1 MGLIEKKEFKMFKK
15 IQIYYTFFLIILF
28 SFTTIVHSSENN
40 TSIYLGDENAKVTV
54 KVFSSLTCPHC
65 AHFHSKI
72 FKRLKKDFIE
82 TSIVRF
88 EHHGFPLDL
97 AALNAEKILGCLNSD
112 EKKLMFLNELYEK
125 QGVWAVGSDIN
136 SINLKLTKMAKNYDL
151 NDDKVKSCLN
161 NEELEEEILN
171 NRINAHKKYLIKS
184 TPTIFINEKEY
195 KGEHKYQEFKKTIE
209 KFL

>member
-1 MGLIEKKEFKMFKK
+1 MLLVRKKLKMSKK
-15 IQIYYTFFLIILF
+15 IQVYYIFFVITIF
-28 SFTTIVHSSENN
+28 SFLTTAHSSENN
-40 TSIYLGDENAKVTV
+40 TLISIGDKNAKVTI

-65 AHFHSKI
+65 ANFHNKI
-72 FKRLKKDFIE
+72 FKKLRKDFIE
-82 TSIVRF
+82 TNTVRF

-97 AALNAEKILGCLNSD
+97 GALNAEKILGCVNNI
-112 EKKLMFLNELYEK
+112 EKKLVFLNELYEK
-125 QGVWAVGSDIN
+125 QSVWAVGSDIN

-171 NRINAHKKYLIKS
+171 NRIDSHKKYSISS

-195 KGEHKYQEFKKTIE
+195 KGEHEYQSFKKAIK

>member
-1 MGLIEKKEFKMFKK
+1 MLLVKKKFEMLKK
-15 IQIYYTFFLIILF
+15 IQVYYILF
-28 SFTTIVHSSENN
+28 FVIASFCFTNIIHSSENN
-40 TSIYLGDENAKVTV
+40 TLVALGDKNAKVTV

-65 AHFHSKI
+65 SNFHSKI
-72 FKRLKKDFIE
+72 FKKLKKDFIE
-82 TSIVRF
+82 TNIVRF

-97 AALNAEKILGCLNSD
+97 AALNAEKILGCLNNV
-112 EKKLMFLNELYEK
+112 EKKLVFLDELYEK

-151 NDDKVKSCLN
+151 NDDKVKKCLN
-161 NEELEEEILN
+161 NEELEEKILN
-171 NRINAHKKYLIKS
+171 NRINAHKKYSIKS

-195 KGEHKYQEFKKTIE
+195 DGEHKYQDFKKEIE

>member
-1 MGLIEKKEFKMFKK
+1 MLKK
-15 IQIYYTFFLIILF
+15 IQVYYYTLFFVITLF
-28 SFTTIVHSSENN
+28 CFATIVHSSEKN
-40 TSIYLGDENAKVTV
+40 TLISLGDKNAKVTV

-72 FKRLKKDFIE
+72 FEKLKKDFIE
-82 TSIVRF
+82 TNIVRF
-88 EHHGFPLDL
+88 EHNGFPLDL
-97 AALNAEKILGCLNSD
+97 AALNAEKILGCLNKV
-112 EKKLMFLNELYEK
+112 EKRLIFLNELYEK
-125 QGVWAVGSDIN
+125 QSVWAVGSDIN

-171 NRINAHKKYLIKS
+171 NRINAHKKYSIKS

-195 KGEHKYQEFKKTIE
+195 KGEHEYQSFKKAIK